1 MNLQLILYPQ
11 NYEGFAT
18 NYGGP
23 VPTEFIVDGVDFNTL
38 DASPLLASTL
48 VSPDGGDLMNASLGG
63 TFPTIPNAW
72 YRWHSTSPGTAAL
85 PFAEAPEVDAGT
97 VVLNSDSQA
106 PATDAGQ
113 SGIYQRLQGLIIGE
127 TYTIKAQFAT
137 PSYFPANMETVIKLL
152 AYDNT
157 TQIGGGQTILN
168 STDHGATNPIV
179 TMTFTATAHNNT
191 IMLMYINV
199 AETDTTDNLMSL
211 SVRGSGQPP
220 SGAINVM
227 GDGQV
232 ICDLYEDEEMPLTLS
247 VDDFKNAAE
256 RVQSYSKAF
265 KLPATKRNNQIFDNI
280 YEITRTVDGHVG
292 FNPLKKT
299 RAVLK
304 EDGLI
309 VFDGFMRM
317 LDIVDKKGEISY
329 EVNLYSEVVALA
341 DLLKEKTFNDI
352 DFTELAHV
360 YNWDAIEKSW
370 NEAGTAFPY
379 TNAAT
384 TTYRNDYS
392 TIKYPFVNWTSQIL
406 ISDGSSGTAGNPQL
420 QYTEQVFRPWIQI
433 KYLIDRI
440 FGDTEFTYE
449 SDFFD
454 DAAFKRLYMDFNWGA
469 DNFGASIEVNGTLKH
484 RDSQTGYVDIT
495 GLSPSDPT
503 VLRFDQYVSGG
514 LTSYWDNTNYR
525 FTSAVNNLTV
535 ECEFRIRIE
544 NHSALPAT
552 PYSNHVRI
560 SKYNSGGQWLETL
573 DENSDSIGSY
583 LPSTGNPKDWQ
594 GTVSTQLN
602 VGEYIQAES
611 WSSSSGGASNIRMA
625 SSGTKSYLS
634 FTASNVSTQAHFL
647 FNKLRGEVNQWDFL
661 KGLFNMFNLVSIP
674 VENNPKAVKIEPWNE
689 FFKAKELNSAVLA
702 IDFEE
707 RDIQHDWTPKIDVS
721 EIKLSPLADLNEFT
735 IFKFEEDDGDWAFE
749 QYKNNSANYH
759 LYGSQK
765 FDGKLIATNGANS
778 VLEGTEEIIATPF
791 AATVP
796 APLQP
801 DWNDIIV
808 PHIYSYNPDEG
819 TSDSFDNLPRIC
831 YNNGVKSTI
840 NGYYIPA
847 QNGSSAVSAQDEYL
861 QFSHLSNIPTN
872 VSTVDYHFGAC
883 QLLNPIGLP
892 TPINLFSVFW
902 LPYFAELYNPDTRIM
917 TIKVDL
923 SPSDIQS
930 FKFSDRVFIKNRE
943 FRVNKI
949 DYKPGQLST
958 VEFILIPY

>member
-11 NYEGFAT
+11 NYDGYAT
-18 NYGGP
+18 NFGGP
-23 VPTEFIVDGVDFNTL
+23 VSTEFIIDGEDFNTL
-38 DASPLLASTL
+38 NASPLLAYTDIIGNP
-48 VSPDGGDLMNASLGG
+48 SPEDLMDASTGG

-72 YRWHSTSPGTAAL
+72 YRWHSSSPGSAAN
-85 PFAEAPEVDAGT
+85 PFAEAPTASSGEVT
-97 VVLNSDSQA
+97 LNSDFTS
-106 PATDAGQ
+106 PAVIAGQ
-113 SGIYQRLQGLIIGE
+113 SGMYQRLQGLIIGE
-127 TYTIKAQFAT
+127 TYTITAKFDT
-137 PSYFPANMETVIKLL
+137 PTYFPDFECILKLL
-152 AYDNT
+152 AFDNL
-157 TQIGGGQTILN
+157 TQIGGGQTIIN
-168 STDHGATNPIV
+168 TTQGTPPTV
-179 TMTFTATAHNNT
+179 TKTFTATAHDNT
-191 IMLMYINV
+191 IMLMYENIMG
-199 AETDTTDNLMSL
+199 TDTRDALLSL

-220 SGAINVM
+220 SGAINVY

-256 RVQSYSKAF
+256 KVQSYSKAF

-280 YEITRTVDGHVG
+280 YEVTRTIHGHTG
-292 FNPLKKT
+292 FNPLAKT

-317 LDIVDKKGEISY
+317 LDVVDKKGEISY

-352 DFTELAHV
+352 DFKELAHV
-360 YNWDAIEKSW
+360 YNFDAIEKSW
-370 NEAGTAFPY
+370 NDSGTAFPY
-379 TNAAT
+379 TNAST
-384 TTYRNDYS
+384 SGFRSDFD

-420 QYTEQVFRPWIQI
+420 QYTEQVFRPWLQI

-440 FGDTEFTYE
+440 FADTEFTYE
-449 SDFFD
+449 SDFFND
-454 DAAFKRLYMDFNWGA
+454 TAFKRLYMDFNWGA
-469 DNFGASIEVNGTLKH
+469 DNFGASIAVNGTLKH
-484 RDSQTGYVDIT
+484 RDSQTSYVDIT

-503 VLRFDQYVSGG
+503 VLRFDQYVSGL
-514 LTSYWDNTNYR
+514 LTAYWDNTNYR
-525 FTSAVNNLTV
+525 FISAVNNLTV

-552 PYSNHVRI
+552 PYSNHVRV

-573 DENSDSIGSY
+573 DENSDSINSY
-583 LPSTGNPKDWQ
+583 LPSTGNPKDWS

-611 WSSSSGGASNIRMA
+611 WSSSASGASNIRMA
-625 SSGTKSYLS
+625 SGTKSYLS
-634 FTASNVSTQAHFL
+634 FTASNTSTQADQL
-647 FNKLRGEVNQWDFL
+647 LNKLRGDVNQWDFL

-674 VENNPKAVKIEPWNE
+674 VENNPKSIKIEPWNE

-707 RDIQHDWTPKIDVS
+707 RGIQHDWTPKIDIS

-735 IFKFEEDDGDWAFE
+735 IFKYEEDDGDWAFE
-749 QYKNNSANYH
+749 NYRNNSANFK

-765 FDGKLIATNGANS
+765 FDGKMIATNGANS
-778 VLEGTEEIIATPF
+778 VLEGTEEIIASPF

-796 APLQP
+796 APLLPQ
-801 DWNDIIV
+801 WGDIIV

-819 TSDSFDNLPRIC
+819 TSEGFDNLPRIC
-831 YNNGVKSTI
+831 YNDGVKSTI
-840 NGYYIPA
+840 NGYYIPT

-861 QFSHLSNIPTN
+861 QFSHLSSVPTN
-872 VSTVDYHFGAC
+872 TSTVDYNFGAC
-883 QLLNPIGLP
+883 QLYNPIGLP
-892 TPINLFSVFW
+892 PTINLFSVFW
-902 LPYFAELYNPDTRIM
+902 LPYFSELYNPDTRVM
-917 TIKVDL
+917 TLKVDL
-923 SPSDIQS
+923 NPADIQTFS
-930 FKFSDRVFIKNRE
+930 FSDRVFIKNRE
-943 FRVNKI
+943 YRVNKI